1 VKRGGSFHRLGIKR
15 GLVLGLSA
23 VALGCAAQQI
33 PQVTSVQVDYA
44 RQSRPQTTLSELEEG
59 RHAYASHC
67 SNCHRLVDPREVS
80 VNDWPGKVFEM
91 GPKARLPQRQMEL
104 IVLYLVATA
113 ETAPPIQ

>member
-1 VKRGGSFHRLGIKR
+1 MKLNGFFSGLGSKRA
-15 GLVLGLSA
+15 LVLGLS
-23 VALGCAAQQI
+23 VSALACAAEQI
-33 PQVTSVQVDYA
+33 PQVTSLQVDYA
-44 RQSRPQTTLSELEEG
+44 RQSRPQTTLGELEEG

-80 VNDWPGKVFEM
+80 VKEWPGKVFEM

-113 ETAPPIQ
+113 ETAPRIQ